1 MATVSYT
8 YGLKY
13 NGGNVSQVK
22 INGTDVKRVK
32 VNGNDVIH
40 KFVKYTTTVT
50 LNCYIRFDKITKTGT
65 YYECGEAYIEYK
77 CNGQI
82 LVGYSTSGDSMSD
95 SGAEVPVVGLYFCRY
110 RICEGW
116 GWGGLGR
123 PELYQ
128 ETFSNITPREL
139 GWYPTGIGGA
149 LLYPVGTTVH
159 EFSRE
164 YTCFSEDDYCAYF
177 GDVYE
182 DGSYLRTPW
191 GDVNISAHHN
201 ISNFTGTSVEYK
213 YVLLGSISKTFT
225 RTVQEY

>member
-8 YGLKY
+8 YDLKC

-50 LNCYIRFDKITKTGT
+50 LNCYIRFDEITKTGT
-65 YYECGEAYIEYK
+65 YNVCGETYISYK

-95 SGAEVPVVGLYFCRY
+95 SGAEVPAVELYFRRY
-110 RICEGW
+110 AICEEHFSD
-116 GWGGLGR
+116 L
-123 PELYQ
+123 ELHHK
-128 ETFSNITPREL
+128 TFSDITPGEL

-149 LLYPVGTTVH
+149 PLYPVGTTVY

-164 YTCFSEDDYCAYF
+164 YTDFSEESCAYF
-177 GDVYE
+177 SDYYKN
-182 DGSYLRTPW
+182 GSNLRTPW
-191 GDVNISAHHN
+191 GNVNISASHD
-201 ISNFTGTSVEYK
+201 IPDFTGTSVEYK

-225 RTVQEY
+225 RAVQEY

>member
-8 YGLKY
+8 YDLKC

-50 LNCYIRFDKITKTGT
+50 LNCYIRFDEITKVDR
-65 YYECGEAYIEYK
+65 YDECGETYVIYK

-95 SGAEVPVVGLYFCRY
+95 SGAEVPVVELYFRRY
-110 RICEGW
+110 KICEEH
-116 GWGGLGR
+116 LGY
-123 PELYQ
+123 PELNH
-128 ETFSNITPREL
+128 ETFSDITPGEL
-139 GWYPTGIGGA
+139 GWHPTGIGGA

-164 YTCFSEDDYCAYF
+164 YTDLSEEGCAYF